1 MKEKFVKCTSWMVV
15 IKLKYLF
22 FLLSPLIACPLCN
35 IKFKILS
42 EINCMHRAGKS
53 WGFLQA
59 DIVAWKYGNDTVDR
73 SSKKV

>member
-15 IKLKYLF
+15 VKLKYLF
-22 FLLSPLIACPLCN
+22 FLLSPLIACPLFSV
-35 IKFKILS
+35 KFKILS

-53 WGFLQA
+53 WGFLQV
-59 DIVAWKYGNDTVDR
+59 DIVAWKYDNDTVDR